1 MTAARDTYVTATVD
15 SPVGPLTVLASAAGL
30 RAILW
35 PNDVPGLRVQWLA
48 PAFEAHDHPVV
59 DAARTQLAEYVAGTR
74 RVFDLPLDLHGT
86 PFQVTAW
93 RALATIPY
101 GTTTTYGDQAR
112 RLGDARWAR
121 AVGAANGRNP
131 VSIVLPCHRVVGST
145 GALTGFAGGLPAKR
159 ALIDHE
165 VSVAAGRGPLVFPS
179 PADLIAGERSRT
191 ASADDTIDARLPRR
205 PSNRELR

>member
-1 MTAARDTYVTATVD
+1 VTAAGDAYATASVE
-15 SPVGPLTVLASAAGL
+15 SPVGPLTLLASAAGL

-35 PNDVPGLRVQWLA
+35 PNDLPGRRVAW
-48 PAFEAHDHPVV
+48 PEATIDDPGHPVI
-59 DAARTQLAEYVAGTR
+59 DATRMQLAEYFAGSRRAVA
-74 RVFDLPLDLHGT
+74 LPLDLHGT
-86 PFQVTAW
+86 PFQVEAW

-145 GALTGFAGGLPAKR
+145 GALTGFAGGLAAKR
-159 ALIDHE
+159 ALLDHE
-165 VSVAAGRGPLVFPS
+165 VAVATGRGPLAFP
-179 PADLIAGERSRT
+179 R
-191 ASADDTIDARLPRR
+191 PRR
-205 PSNRELR
+205 

>member
-1 MTAARDTYVTATVD
+1 VGEPVVTAARDTHVTASVD

-35 PNDVPGLRVQWLA
+35 PNDVPGQRVQWPESA
-48 PAFEAHDHPVV
+48 IEDHHHPVI
-59 DAARTQLAEYVAGTR
+59 DATRTQLAEYFAGTR
-74 RVFDLPLDLHGT
+74 RAFSLRLDLDGT
-86 PFQVTAW
+86 PFQVKAW

-131 VSIVLPCHRVVGST
+131 VSIVLPCHRIVGST

-165 VSVAAGRGPLVFPS
+165 CSVAAGRGPLVFP
-179 PADLIAGERSRT
+179 
-191 ASADDTIDARLPRR
+191 RR
-205 PSNRELR
+205 PS